1 MDSRLRLRWP
11 RVTFAVVALAIALLL
26 VAPFTHH
33 DLQCHIKTPLHCTAC
48 ASGLLS
54 PDPRAHAIVGAPTLA
69 DAGSAPAA
77 LPSLRELLL
86 TVRLTGRSPPSH
98 V

>member
-1 MDSRLRLRWP
+1 
-11 RVTFAVVALAIALLL
+11 VIFAGVALAVAFLV

-48 ASGLLS
+48 ASGLVS
-54 PDPRAHAIVGAPTLA
+54 SDPCAPEIGGAPTFA
-69 DAGSAPAA
+69 YAGSVSAA